1 MNRIV
6 KVITAITLFLSCFV
20 IPEQALVAAASKNM
34 VVHYIDVGQGDAI
47 YIKTP
52 NGDDILIDA
61 GNKAKGDQVVKY
73 LQKQKVDDI
82 EVMIATHPDAD
93 HIGGLDEVLDAFEV
107 ENIYAPKVSHTTQAY
122 KDFLNAV
129 KREGKKIKTA
139 KNGVKLPV
147 KGIEAKFIGP
157 TKEYAKSD
165 LNNWT
170 AVLYVKY
177 KDTSFL
183 FTGDAEAKAEKDMLA
198 KKVVPKID
206 VLKVGHHGAKEATT
220 KDFLKKVK
228 PKHSVISV
236 GKGNKYGHP
245 KKEVLNRLKEVKT
258 KVYRTDK
265 QGTIV
270 ITSDGKKIKVNKKPN
285 ADYSKS
291 YKLSASV
298 TPKNPNQNATVKLNV
313 KGLPSG
319 TKYKAVFHYKSKK
332 TTYSGKVGTTK
343 NVKIGRA
350 TKNYKVKVTITATY
364 KGKKHKTTTYFTP
377 K

>member
-1 MNRIV
+1 MNRIL
-6 KVITAITLFLSCFV
+6 KIIMSITLIFSFLSV
-20 IPEQALVAAASKNM
+20 PGQTIVDASSKKM
-34 VVHYIDVGQGDAI
+34 VVHYINVGQGDAI
-47 YIKTP
+47 YIKAP

-82 EVMIATHPDAD
+82 EVLIATHPDAD
-93 HIGGLDEVLDAFEV
+93 HIGGLDEVLDAFKV

-122 KDFLNAV
+122 KDFLSAV
-129 KREGKKIKTA
+129 KRQNKKIKTA
-139 KNGVKLPV
+139 KSGVKLPI

-157 TKEYAKSD
+157 TKEYSKSD
-165 LNNWT
+165 LNNWS

-177 KDTSFL
+177 KNTSFL
-183 FTGDAEAKAEKDMLA
+183 FTGDAESKAEKDMIA
-198 KKVVPKID
+198 KKLVPKVD
-206 VLKVGHHGAKEATT
+206 VLKVGHHGAKAATT
-220 KDFLKKVK
+220 KDFLNKAK

-245 KKEVLNRLKEVKT
+245 NKDVINRLKNAKT

-265 QGTIV
+265 QGTI
-270 ITSDGKKIKVNKKPN
+270 IATSDGEKVKFNKKAN
-285 ADYSKS
+285 ADYSKTN
-291 YKLSASV
+291 KLSASIS
-298 TPKNPNQNATVKLNV
+298 PKNPKQNGTVKLNV
-313 KGLPSG
+313 KGLPKG
-319 TKYKAVFHYKSKK
+319 TKYKAVFQYKTKK

-350 TKNYKVKVTITATY
+350 AKNYKVKVTITATY
-364 KGKKHKTTTYFTP
+364 KGKTYKTTTSFTP